1 MLHPGTGATLWD
13 GVAKVPTI
21 MAALKRV
28 PAVVTGVMNK
38 ANEAVFSVFCKSVCP
53 KTKGKKMKRYVKPQ
67 MRVYITASRL
77 LEGSRATLTVD
88 PTEEGYGEV
97 L

>member
-1 MLHPGTGATLWD
+1 
-13 GVAKVPTI
+13 
-21 MAALKRV
+21 
-28 PAVVTGVMNK
+28 
-38 ANEAVFSVFCKSVCP
+38 
-53 KTKGKKMKRYVKPQ
+53 MKRYVKPQ

-88 PTEEGYGEV
+88 PTEEGYGDV

>member
-1 MLHPGTGATLWD
+1 MPAAHWIFQATLWD
-13 GVAKVPTI
+13 GVAKV
-21 MAALKRV
+21 MALKRV

-53 KTKGKKMKRYVKPQ
+53 KIKEKKMKKYIKPQ

-88 PTEEGYGEV
+88 PTEEGYGDV